1 MRSPSPARAGLVIMT
16 GTGRGVAVVRAG
28 FSLLETMLALVVVI
42 MLATLV
48 VPALTGLGS
57 DARAD
62 RARAEIASAM
72 SDARS
77 LARARGMPVVVSVIA
92 GAGSEEESEIVGV
105 VVAAGGLDRELDAM
119 TAGDAEETGGEAAAL
134 DAAEPTAGEGTEDE
148 AAEAA
153 GNAAVGSAKR
163 RLGVLP
169 AGCAV
174 RFAAQEAAA
183 GVGAAMTAESETG
196 LDAGADGAV
205 KGATGA
211 AAAGDAM
218 MMIAVVFPDG
228 TAAVPGRKLELV
240 VAGRGRGRGAARV
253 FAIRMSPWFAEA
265 AFAERTPAAAEGE
278 EKETGASETVD
289 AAEDED
295 GAAETVMEKP

>member
-48 VPALTGLGS
+48 APSLVSMTG

-92 GAGSEEESEIVGV
+92 GAGSQEESEIVGV
-105 VVAAGGLDRELDAM
+105 VVAAGGLERELDAM
-119 TAGDAEETGGEAAAL
+119 TAGDAEDAGAEAGAPAAGDTAAGEA
-134 DAAEPTAGEGTEDE
+134 DFGE

-174 RFAAQEAAA
+174 RFAVEEAAA
-183 GVGAAMTAESETG
+183 GAGAAPAAESETG
-196 LDAGADGAV
+196 LDTGAEETA

-265 AFAERTPAAAEGE
+265 TFAERTPAAAGSE

-289 AAEDED
+289 AAEDEN
-295 GAAETVMEKP
+295 GAAEPVMEKP